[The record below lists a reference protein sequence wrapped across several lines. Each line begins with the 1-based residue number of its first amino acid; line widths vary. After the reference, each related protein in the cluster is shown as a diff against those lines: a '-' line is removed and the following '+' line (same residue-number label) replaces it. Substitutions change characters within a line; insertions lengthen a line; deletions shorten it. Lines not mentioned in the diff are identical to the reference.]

1 MKINNLIAVTFLAF
15 TSFAFAQ
22 NGKFIKEK
30 KEKIKSMKIAY
41 ITTELDLTTDEATKF
56 WPLYNSFEEK
66 QQEIRK
72 QKLKGYMD
80 RVDDED
86 FDKLTDKEA
95 TTMLSQMESTEEE
108 LFQLR
113 KKFVASLKG
122 VISPIKILKLKKA
135 EEGFNRK
142 LLQQYRDNKL
152 RRR

>member
-1 MKINNLIAVTFLAF
+1 MKIKNLIKITLLLF
-15 TSFAFAQ
+15 TSVTIAQ
-22 NGKFIKEK
+22 NGKLLKEK
-30 KEKIKSMKIAY
+30 KEKIKSIKIAY

-72 QKLKGYMD
+72 LKLRGYLD

-95 TTMLSQMESTEEE
+95 TATLAQMETTEEE

-113 KKFVASLKG
+113 KKFISSLKG
-122 VISPIKILKLKKA
+122 VISPVKILKLKKV
-135 EEGFNRK
+135 EEEFNRK
-142 LLQQYRDNKL
+142 LLKQYRDNKL
-152 RRR
+152 KRR